1 MSDIPDLIAKMKKEE
16 QEFYANM
23 EKEENDAI
31 IQLGKCFAL
40 RFKLRSEEGL
50 DNLFNV
56 ANRIMYAMQQVKDN
70 MIDKPGMP
78 EYPVTFASCS
88 NDRIFQ
94 IVSAIF
100 ETRGNCFNMNVKIP

>member
-1 MSDIPDLIAKMKKEE
+1 MSDLFEKMKKEE
-16 QEFYANM
+16 QEFYAKM

-40 RFKLRSEEGL
+40 RLKLRSEEGL

-56 ANRIMYAMQQVKDN
+56 ANRIMYAMEQVNDR
-70 MIDKPGMP
+70 MIENPGMP
-78 EYPVTFASCS
+78 EYPVTFASCC

-100 ETRGNCFNMNVKIP
+100 ETRGDCFNMNVKIP